1 MSIRELDLP
10 WLYIVW
16 ISRVLLSTFF
26 YSPPVMMQATLKL
39 SDDALMSDFYPEC
52 YHVVYKVYIATVMI
66 SHNYFRQ
73 SGIQH
78 WRHYKQAYVAFP

>member
-1 MSIRELDLP
+1 MVVHCMDFWSSLK
-10 WLYIVW
+10 Y
-16 ISRVLLSTFF
+16 LLLFS
-26 YSPPVMMQATLKL
+26 PVMMQATLKL

-52 YHVVYKVYIATVMI
+52 YHVVYKVYIATV